1 MSDERIAALEAR
13 IADLE
18 RRRPMVFCGRWR
30 EGVRYER
37 GDVVQH
43 RSTLYY
49 CVRAT
54 TGAPKSTP
62 DWQMMIP
69 PGRR

>member
-13 IADLE
+13 VAELE
-18 RRRPMVFCGRWR
+18 RRHPMVFCGRWR

-43 RSTLYY
+43 RSTLWY
-49 CVRAT
+49 CVRPT
-54 TGAPKSTP
+54 TDAPKSA
-62 DWQMMIP
+62 DWQMMMP